1 MERITLDP
9 RPDWKAT
16 AEELGFTWH
25 HVSGEVYWDETAA
38 YAFTLDE
45 IERDI
50 ETPTA
55 ELQDL
60 CLSLVDE
67 VVQSER
73 LMETLEIPEPMR
85 DYVTDSWRRNDPSL
99 YGRFDFAYDGA
110 QEGSRGPA
118 KLYEY
123 NADTPTSVYET
134 GAFQWL
140 WLEQQIAAGVLPADA
155 DQFNSLHEALVDR
168 FRAIFPANDT
178 GERGFVHFSSDPDFV
193 EDRQT
198 VRYLEDLAKQAGLD
212 PQFVALA
219 DIGLNADGRFVD
231 HENFLIG
238 ALFKLYPWEEMLRD
252 DYARPLPDA
261 GVTVLEP
268 AWKAILSNKGILP
281 LLWERHPGHPNLLE
295 SYFDDDPAAAALGS
309 SFVRKPLFSREGANV
324 ELTLDGA
331 AQPVVDGGYGAG
343 RHIRQALHAPPVF
356 GGNHVIV
363 GSWLV
368 GNEPAGIG
376 LREDSGPITQN
387 TSRFLPHFIHG

>member
-16 AEELGFTWH
+16 AEDLGFTWH

-38 YAFTLDE
+38 YAFTLEE
-45 IERDI
+45 IERGI
-50 ETPTA
+50 EAPTA

-60 CLSLVDE
+60 CLALVDE

-73 LMETLEIPEPMR
+73 LMEQLEIPEPMR
-85 DYVTDSWRRNDPSL
+85 DYVADSWRRNDPSL
-99 YGRFDFAYDGA
+99 YGRFDLAWDGA
-110 QEGSRGPA
+110 QAGSRGPA

-155 DQFNSLHEALVDR
+155 DQFNSLHEALVER
-168 FRAIFPANDT
+168 FRAIFPSDAP
-178 GERGFVHFSSDPDFV
+178 GQGGLVHFASDPDFV

-198 VRYLEDLAKQAGLD
+198 VRYLEDLAQQAGLD
-212 PQFVALA
+212 PQFVAIG

-231 HENFLIG
+231 HDNVLIG

-268 AWKAILSNKGILP
+268 AWKSILSNKGILP
-281 LLWERHPGHPNLLE
+281 LLWERHAGHPNLLE
-295 SYFDDDPAAAALGS
+295 TYFDDDPAAAALGAS
-309 SFVRKPLFSREGANV
+309 YVRKPLFSREGANV

-331 AQPVVDGGYGAG
+331 AQPVLDGGYGGG
-343 RHIRQALHAPPVF
+343 RHIRQALHAPAVF
-356 GGNHVIV
+356 GGNHVII

-376 LREDSGPITQN
+376 LREDSGPITLN